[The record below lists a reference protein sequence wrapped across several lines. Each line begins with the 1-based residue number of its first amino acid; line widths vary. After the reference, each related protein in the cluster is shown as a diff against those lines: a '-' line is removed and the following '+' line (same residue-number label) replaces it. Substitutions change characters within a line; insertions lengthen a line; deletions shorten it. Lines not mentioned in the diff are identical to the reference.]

1 MAGEEPIMNERRL
14 LDQSSLGL
22 LEYRVKQLEDER
34 MPHRMQAAESMMKQL
49 QSDVREIAKE
59 TKDFGKKLDGAL
71 QDFHDNQLRF
81 MTSSKTILWLASAVG
96 AAIVAIITWGPTVLH
111 LIASIPPQ

>member
-1 MAGEEPIMNERRL
+1 MGGEEPNMPERRS

-34 MPHRMQAAESMMKQL
+34 IPHRMQAAESMMKQL

-81 MTSSKTILWLASAVG
+81 ITSSKTILWLAGAVG
-96 AAIVAIITWGPTVLH
+96 AAIAAIITWGPTVLH
-111 LIASIPPQ
+111 VIASIPPQ

>member
-1 MAGEEPIMNERRL
+1 MGGEDSDMGDRRTLNQASLEL
-14 LDQSSLGL
+14 LDF
-22 LEYRVKQLEDER
+22 RVKQLEDER

-59 TKDFGKKLDGAL
+59 TAEFGKKLDGAL

-96 AAIVAIITWGPTVLH
+96 AAIVAIITWGPTALRM
-111 LIASIPPQ
+111 IAAIPPQ